1 MPTLNRRNFL
11 QGLSAA
17 AFVPAL
23 PALPVTAAPIAAAHT
38 SIQYTWACY
47 YAQMNNACSVSQI
60 TSALGVRPEVAQ
72 GLFDRL
78 VTQNVITAPGLS
90 GVSVSRKRQIMQMRA
105 PRIKQA
111 AAKIR
116 FDPDHLMTQ
125 VTRDID
131 SQIPFVPTPT
141 IH

>member
-17 AFVPAL
+17 AFAPAL
-23 PALPVTAAPIAAAHT
+23 PALPVAAAPAAAAHT

-78 VTQNVITAPGLS
+78 ITQNVITAPGLS
-90 GVSVSRKRQIMQMRA
+90 GISMSRKRQIMQLRG
-105 PRIKQA
+105 PK
-111 AAKIR
+111 AKPVVTKPQ
-116 FDPDHLMTQ
+116 FDPDLLMKQ
-125 VTRDID
+125 VTCDID
-131 SQIPFVPTPT
+131 EQIPFDPKPTV
-141 IH
+141 H